1 MATLDVSPMMTA
13 LRFAPEE
20 FEVKQGW
27 LHHIPSRHDFSFDTD
42 GGVHIRAECNC
53 SHLAIRADQVPQ
65 LTNCYKEWQTNYWQ
79 PLLIN
84 REFASHFRR
93 SWLRQTLIDAAG
105 WLHRRLMQEPR
116 HRHDYGEVTAMH
128 PAE

>member
-20 FEVKQGW
+20 FEIKQGW

-53 SHLAIRADQVPQ
+53 AHLAIRTDQAPQ
-65 LTNCYKEWQTNYWQ
+65 LTNCYKEWQTTYWQ
-79 PLLIN
+79 PLLTN
-84 REFASHFRR
+84 TVGTSG
-93 SWLRQTLIDAAG
+93 TLQVTDLLATNF
-105 WLHRRLMQEPR
+105 MQRFYRAVYP
-116 HRHDYGEVTAMH
+116 
-128 PAE
+128 